1 MKKIALLIGLLTFLV
16 VAANAQ
22 TPRPG
27 AAGAAASQGGT
38 GAEGKIAIIN
48 SSAFNGEVLELRAKL
63 EAFRVELEPKQK
75 EIETI
80 SKQIEDIKSKLQT
93 QSTTL
98 NDATR
103 NQLLEQGQELEKT
116 LKRKTEDYEQMVQR
130 RGGELTQ
137 PVYEKIQKALTA
149 YASTKGIAIVIDG
162 VSAQQNGLLLYATQ
176 TTDITDDFIKEYNK
190 ANPSAA
196 GAAPAKK

>member
-1 MKKIALLIGLLTFLV
+1 MKKIALLISLFTFLV

-27 AAGAAASQGGT
+27 GAGAAAAPQGGT

-48 SSAFNGEVLELRAKL
+48 SSAFNSEVLELRAKL

-80 SKQIEDIKSKLQT
+80 SKQIEDIKGKLQT

-116 LKRKTEDYEQMVQR
+116 LKRKSEDYESMVQR

-137 PVYEKIQKALTA
+137 PVYEKIQKALTS
-149 YASTKGIAIVIDG
+149 YASTRGIAIVIDG
-162 VSAQQNGLLLYATQ
+162 VSAQQNGLLLYAQQ

-190 ANPSAA
+190 ANPAA
-196 GAAPAKK
+196 AAPAKK